1 MREGGWVVGHRQA
14 VALVDVVLVA
24 SEAGRLRC
32 LRRGQR
38 EVVAWA
44 RGELA
49 DLARPASA
57 ERLRY
62 GLDRPGFRAGDEGRP
77 VTRAAGAWFE
87 RDGTAW
93 VEGGA

>member
-1 MREGGWVVGHRQA
+1 M
-14 VALVDVVLVA
+14 
-24 SEAGRLRC
+24 
-32 LRRGQR
+32 
-38 EVVAWA
+38 AWA

-62 GLDRPGFRAGDEGRP
+62 GLDRLGFRAGDEERP
-77 VTRAAGAWFE
+77 VIQARAAWFE